1 MNKQSGTSR
10 NRLLR
15 DEGQLKT
22 HYKMYKAGK
31 KWLYAGISMLTFGAA
46 VLTAD
51 ISASA
56 DQTTSADTTTSE
68 TSSSQSLANQSSVV
82 IGTDGDSSVSSNDDS
97 VASSSSDTR
106 DTTASSDA
114 TSADSTITSDAQT
127 TTDASSDAAS
137 STAASS
143 SDTASSDATESSHS
157 DQTSKATSD
166 NEDTKA
172 KTSDTTATTKATDPQ
187 ADSATTTTDAQAV
200 YDADGSLSDAAKA
213 LIAAQD
219 PSLVATTDTTDA
231 ITGTTGDAS
240 TTASIADVSDQVANA
255 LSQLPEGTLFKT
267 LSDGTVEFDL
277 PTGLTSTELEAAKS
291 ALANS
296 GLKGIQVT
304 SAAAAATGG
313 WRTYSGANTSVD
325 TSNLGTVVATPI
337 TMADF
342 ALMTAAG
349 TGAYT
354 DVNGKTVTDASI
366 ANLQDYYNQ
375 LVDKYGK
382 GNVRLSLALNNQSD
396 ADFAG
401 LMDYL
406 SEIYYYFDGSSDSYI
421 NQLVDNLDN
430 MTTADQVAMTEFGDG
445 ADTSV
450 GDVFQKTA
458 NVFSTQFM
466 MVASGNGAAS
476 VGFENTQ
483 MATYSMPSGMNTQFW
498 SGIYSE
504 FINNIVSTYI
514 SEIVPGAESYVL
526 EKILPA
532 VNTASD
538 TQGMQD
544 TSSTGILNNIDENS
558 NELVHALMTIDG
570 AYSLSTIVTHI
581 ESMYENLGDSLGS
594 LLSAMMSL
602 VGINSNDTLGE
613 YVGATEPG
621 TTTGWNDT
629 TLSGN
634 AVAFPNFSMFN
645 QIYLAYSKAI
655 VSAAYGYAMVG
666 KYDAIQTMYSESAS
680 DPDAVWTALGITDS
694 TTPSQ
699 IDVSK
704 FNVSIP
710 ASDTVMTETFQQ
722 GVWDVYHYIKPFY
735 DQGVAD
741 ALDGSTITSTTTLDD
756 PTYLNEVWNEVG
768 GNNLTDANGDKLTT
782 TYTGTDTTDTNPHDV
797 ANYVS
802 PQTQAYLVSFYAGVV
817 SSNELAYSEQ
827 PAIETIVKDASGSVV
842 KTNYTAIGSVIT
854 TTSTGAALTGS
865 FGDAIDTS
873 NLPTTINGYTKP
885 TDASSITIPESGG
898 LVYVPYSVV
907 TVNAGQVTV
916 KSVGAPSSATF
927 DYTVTNSNDQVVN
940 GATGVSYGAGVEVDL
955 TDGDTLNVTPATVD
969 GYVDSVS
976 PASSVSYDDT
986 VNAINTVTVTYG
998 QQVSYTIQP
1007 TDANGVN
1014 IGTATAAITGVSGAP
1029 IDTTQLPTV
1038 AGYTAPTFNDTDT
1051 DTTNNTPII
1060 SAAGGVIKVAYT
1072 ANEQTFTVTQTGEPA
1087 GNTIG
1092 YTYTV
1097 NGGAA
1102 QTGAYGTAVTAHVGD
1117 AIAITPGAI
1126 ANYDA
1131 SVNNGAITLGASA
1144 AGSAAVTYSQTAQ
1157 TFTVSQTGAPT
1168 GSTTGYTYTINGG
1181 TAQTGTY
1188 GTAVSAHA
1196 GDKIVVTPTA
1206 ITNYNASI
1214 NNNTITLA
1222 ADKAGSAVVTYTQIA
1237 PTFTVTQTGAPTGST
1252 TGFTYTVNGG
1262 TAQNGTYGTAVSAH
1276 AGDTIAITAGT
1287 ITNYNSA
1294 INNGTLTLS
1303 ATATGT
1309 ATVTYTLATQ
1319 TVAMALSQAVVAN
1332 YDGTTTASGF
1342 LTTGVTKYS
1351 DATNATTGSL
1361 SWLAWNN
1368 TAISTYFA
1376 GAGASQKT
1384 AFVNDLAAMGTS
1396 ANLSKYFTLANDG
1409 TTSAQ
1414 YSYTLTQAGIDAI
1427 NSALATTTG
1436 GLYQVSFASGAA
1448 TSQVVIENQ
1457 LSFVPISKVYDG
1469 TSVTSVAP
1477 QLTIEGKYYDTK
1489 NNVLTGYKTITGQ
1502 TGVSDFT
1509 PISGD
1514 QNVGT
1519 YIEKLNADGVA
1530 WMNTTFASYIK
1541 GDVNGANFSYMTA
1554 EMTVTAR
1561 AATVTPVITAVAKDG
1576 TPTVSLSFNVPA
1588 VTGAANIASGSS
1600 LAPSYKF
1607 SDLTKG
1613 SDYTLTDVNDL
1624 MTVTLSDAGLTKI
1637 SQANPNYSFTSV
1649 AGTAATSTITFNYID
1664 TQNGNK
1670 VVNTVTQTGLASDN
1684 SAQNYAV
1691 DLFGW
1696 PTGTEYQLG
1705 PTQVS
1710 SIPYTF
1716 GTSKSVAIYLTHYT
1730 ATVNVT
1736 VTDTNGNTL
1745 TAPQTIN
1752 LDPLDSDTSTADV
1765 AVNGYPT
1772 SQIKSITYTYVTG
1785 GRNGQDVTNV
1795 VATVNDTK
1803 TSVTAIQNNNDGT
1816 TDTVMPATNGNG
1828 GMLADMFGN
1837 GMLITFGSPVTI
1849 TKSDQ
1854 SDLLQYASI
1863 AVVYFAQATA
1873 TVDFVDDDDKD
1884 EDGNSTALTDTQTIS
1899 GFVDDPAQNTAIT
1912 IPTGY
1917 ALATTQDSNVTVT
1930 DGAAAYT
1937 GILTDDDSD
1946 NVVVH
1951 LVHATET
1958 IDPDN
1963 TSVGTADYN
1972 ATHVTVNVNVV
1983 AGDNPTAVQI
1993 TNGNESAVYTRS
2005 AIKDAVTGTYTYA
2018 ANTNWK
2024 LAGPILGTPTVKAA
2038 SGYAVTYTGE
2048 GTTNGMPGNGGQLM
2062 NITALDVPNA
2072 LKTATPGETISL
2084 NYTVNA
2090 ESTSQTIKVN
2100 YVDTTDGA
2108 DTVVATDTTTGTQ
2121 AETISYDATS
2131 KIPAGYTLANGQ
2143 ASTVTYAVTEQTDQV
2158 ISVNLVHKTVTVTS
2172 DAPVAAGTV
2181 IVDGVP
2187 TGATYPDGVAND
2199 DLNGR
2204 VVRTISYSYA
2214 GDEPFNEI
2222 VQGVLFTR
2230 TATVDEVTGT
2240 LLGYSDWEVS
2250 TYPNAPMDYANG
2262 SFNGYETPTIK
2273 GYTPNIADVPAL
2285 AVTSDV
2291 IAKYTDGSLDVSV
2304 VYTADPTI
2312 TVDPTDPK
2320 NAGDPIDSNNPDGLN
2335 YPEGVDETSLNK
2347 SISRLITYT
2356 GVDSGNPASVS
2367 QTGYYTRTAT
2377 IDEKTGELLSYGDW
2391 TLTTSDDGND
2401 TNDGFTAVA
2410 SPEVLGYT
2418 ASGDAPATAP
2428 TNDEITK
2435 FVAHS
2440 ADVSITYSQDATI
2453 TIDPTNPQNPGTL
2466 IDQSNPDGP
2475 KYPDGVSDS
2484 ELNKSVSRT
2493 ITYSGAEPNDPTS
2506 VTQTGYYTRTA
2517 TIDAKTGDFLS
2528 YGDWTLTTTD
2538 DDNNANDGFT
2548 AVTSP
2553 AVKGYTASSDVA
2565 AATLSNDE
2573 ISSFVAGSDDVTIIY
2588 SQDATITIDPTDPK
2602 NAGDPIDSS
2611 NPDGAKYPEGVSD
2624 TDLNKQITR
2633 TITYTG
2639 AEPDDPA
2646 SVKQTGNY
2654 TRTATIDAKN
2664 GDFLSYGD
2672 WTLTTS
2678 DDGDDTND
2686 GFTAVTSPKVL
2697 GYTASGDVAAVT
2709 PTNDEINSFVA
2720 GSADVKITYSPNDT
2734 ATVTTPIN
2742 AGDPV
2747 SPDGPA
2753 SNKTITDADLNK
2765 TVSREIDASFVGG
2778 TQDGDTKTLANQSTA
2793 YTRSAIFDST
2803 TGEFLTFTDWTVAGT
2818 DGLTAYTPSA
2828 ETDYTVTP
2836 TTVVAVSA
2844 SDITTAL
2851 SQSDATIA
2859 LTQCKSFTLTLGQR
2873 RRTRMAARRPQ
2884 RRMIMA
2890 TLLASTRRGRMVI
2903 KHTLPLI
2910 RTRTLQQPQKHRTA
2924 KRH

>member
-1 MNKQSGTSR
+1 M
-10 NRLLR
+10 
-15 DEGQLKT
+15 
-22 HYKMYKAGK
+22 
-31 KWLYAGISMLTFGAA
+31 
-46 VLTAD
+46 
-51 ISASA
+51 
-56 DQTTSADTTTSE
+56 
-68 TSSSQSLANQSSVV
+68 
-82 IGTDGDSSVSSNDDS
+82 
-97 VASSSSDTR
+97 
-106 DTTASSDA
+106 
-114 TSADSTITSDAQT
+114 
-127 TTDASSDAAS
+127 
-137 STAASS
+137 
-143 SDTASSDATESSHS
+143 
-157 DQTSKATSD
+157 
-166 NEDTKA
+166 
-172 KTSDTTATTKATDPQ
+172 
-187 ADSATTTTDAQAV
+187 
-200 YDADGSLSDAAKA
+200 
-213 LIAAQD
+213 
-219 PSLVATTDTTDA
+219 
-231 ITGTTGDAS
+231 
-240 TTASIADVSDQVANA
+240 
-255 LSQLPEGTLFKT
+255 
-267 LSDGTVEFDL
+267 
-277 PTGLTSTELEAAKS
+277 
-291 ALANS
+291 
-296 GLKGIQVT
+296 
-304 SAAAAATGG
+304 
-313 WRTYSGANTSVD
+313 
-325 TSNLGTVVATPI
+325 
-337 TMADF
+337 
-342 ALMTAAG
+342 
-349 TGAYT
+349 
-354 DVNGKTVTDASI
+354 
-366 ANLQDYYNQ
+366 
-375 LVDKYGK
+375 
-382 GNVRLSLALNNQSD
+382 ALNNQSD

-634 AVAFPNFSMFN
+634 AIAFPDFSMFN

-680 DPDAVWTALGITDS
+680 DPDAVWTALGITDN

-741 ALDGSTITSTTTLDD
+741 AATDSTITSTTTLDD

-768 GNNLTDANGDKLTT
+768 GNNLTDTNGDKLTT

-802 PQTQAYLVSFYAGVV
+802 PQTQAYLVSFYAEVV

-842 KTNYTAIGSVIT
+842 KTNYTAIGSAIT
-854 TTSTGAALTGS
+854 TTSTGADLTGS
-865 FGDAIDTS
+865 FGDAID
-873 NLPTTINGYTKP
+873 LPTTINGYTKP

-898 LVYVPYSVV
+898 VVYVPYSVV

-916 KSVGAPSSATF
+916 KSVGAPSTATF
-927 DYTVTNSNDQVVN
+927 DYTVTNSNGQVVN

-1051 DTTNNTPII
+1051 DTTNNTPVI

-1087 GNTIG
+1087 GNTTG
-1092 YTYTV
+1092 YSYTV
-1097 NGGAA
+1097 NGGTA

-1117 AIAITPGAI
+1117 AIAITPGTI
-1126 ANYDA
+1126 TNYDA
-1131 SVNNGAITLGASA
+1131 SVNNGTITLGASA
-1144 AGSAAVTYSQTAQ
+1144 AGSAAVTYSQTVQ

-1168 GSTTGYTYTINGG
+1168 GSTAGYTYTVNGG

-1222 ADKAGSAVVTYTQIA
+1222 ADKASSAAVTYTQIA
-1237 PTFTVTQTGAPTGST
+1237 QTFTVTQTGAPTGST
-1252 TGFTYTVNGG
+1252 AGFTYTVNGG

-1287 ITNYNSA
+1287 ITNYKSA

-1409 TTSAQ
+1409 TTSDQ

-1530 WMNTTFASYIK
+1530 WLNTTFASYIK

-1576 TPTVSLSFNVPA
+1576 TPAVSLSFNVPA

-1637 SQANPNYSFTSV
+1637 GQANPNYSFTSV

-1664 TQNGNK
+1664 TQNGNT
-1670 VVNTVTQTGLASDN
+1670 TVHTATQTGLASDN

-1716 GTSKSVAIYLTHYT
+1716 GTSKSVDIYLTHYT
-1730 ATVNVT
+1730 ATVTVT

-1752 LDPLDSDTSTADV
+1752 LDPLDSNTSTADV

-1785 GRNGQDVTNV
+1785 GRNDENVSNV
-1795 VATVNDTK
+1795 VATVNDEK
-1803 TSVTAIQNNNDGT
+1803 TSVSAVQNMNDGT
-1816 TDTVMPATNGNG
+1816 TDTVKPATNGNG
-1828 GMLADMFGN
+1828 SMLADMFGN

-1849 TKSDQ
+1849 KKSDQ

-1884 EDGNSTALTDTQTIS
+1884 ADGNSTALTDTQTIS
-1899 GFVDDPAQNTAIT
+1899 GFVDDPAQNTPIA

-1937 GILTDDDSD
+1937 GVLTDDDSD
-1946 NVVVH
+1946 NAVVH

-1963 TSVGTADYN
+1963 TTVGTADYN

-2005 AIKDAVTGTYTYA
+2005 AIKDDVTGTYTYA

-2048 GTTNGMPGNGGQLM
+2048 GTTNGTLGNGGQLM

-2108 DTVVATDTTTGTQ
+2108 DKVVATDTTTGTPD
-2121 AETISYDATS
+2121 ETISYDATT

-2143 ASTVTYAVTEQTDQV
+2143 ASTVTYAVTDQTDQV
-2158 ISVNLVHKTVTVTS
+2158 ISVNLVHKIITVNANKPYAQGTLIDTS
-2172 DAPVAAGTV
+2172 N
-2181 IVDGVP
+2181 P
-2187 TGATYPDGVAND
+2187 TGATYPDGVANA
-2199 DLNGR
+2199 DLNR
-2204 VVRTISYSYA
+2204 ILMRTITYSYA
-2214 GDEPFNEI
+2214 GSQDSINTI
-2222 VQGVLFTR
+2222 GQGALFTR

-2250 TYPNAPMDYANG
+2250 TSPTAPIDYANG

-2291 IAKYTDGSLDVSV
+2291 IANYTDGSLDVNV

-2320 NAGDPIDSNNPDGLN
+2320 NAGDHIDSNNPDGLN

-2356 GVDSGNPASVS
+2356 GVISGNPASVS
-2367 QTGYYTRTAT
+2367 QTGNYTRTAT
-2377 IDEKTGELLSYGDW
+2377 IDEKTGELLGYGDW

-2428 TNDEITK
+2428 TNDEITN

-2440 ADVSITYSQDATI
+2440 ADVSVTYSQDATI

-2493 ITYSGAEPNDPTS
+2493 INYSGAEPNNPTS

-2538 DDNNANDGFT
+2538 DDNNTNDGFT

-2573 ISSFVAGSDDVTIIY
+2573 ISSFVAGSDDVAITY
-2588 SQDATITIDPTDPK
+2588 AQDATITIDPTDPK
-2602 NAGDPIDSS
+2602 NAGDPIDAS
-2611 NPDGAKYPEGVSD
+2611 NPDGLKYPEGVD
-2624 TDLNKQITR
+2624 QTDLNKQISR

-2639 AEPDDPA
+2639 AEPNDPA
-2646 SVKQTGNY
+2646 SVKQTGDY
-2654 TRTATIDAKN
+2654 TRTATIDAKT

-2678 DDGDDTND
+2678 DDDNDTNDGFAAVTSPKVVGYTSSGDAEAVSLTNDDISNFVDKSADVAIIYSQDATITIDPTDPKNLGDPIDSSNPDGAKYPDGVSATALNKSISRTITYENAGTDTPAQVVQTGNYTRTATIDAKTGDFLSYGDWTLATSDDDNATND

-2697 GYTASGDVAAVT
+2697 GYTASGNAAAVT

-2720 GSADVKITYSPNDT
+2720 GSADVKITYSANDT

-2742 AGDPV
+2742 TGDPV

-2765 TVSREIDASFVGG
+2765 TVSRAIDASFVGG
-2778 TQDGDTKTLANQSTA
+2778 TKDGDTTTLANQSTA

-2844 SDITTAL
+2844 SDLTTAL
-2851 SQSDATIA
+2851 GQSDATIA
-2859 LTQCKSFTLTLGQR
+2859 LTPVQVVYTYAG
-2873 RRTRMAARRPQ
+2873 
-2884 RRMIMA
+2884 
-2890 TLLASTRRGRMVI
+2890 STTTDPDGGTTTTTTDDKRQ
-2903 KHTLPLI
+2903 HCW
-2910 RTRTLQQPQKHRTA
+2910 HR
-2924 KRH
+2924 